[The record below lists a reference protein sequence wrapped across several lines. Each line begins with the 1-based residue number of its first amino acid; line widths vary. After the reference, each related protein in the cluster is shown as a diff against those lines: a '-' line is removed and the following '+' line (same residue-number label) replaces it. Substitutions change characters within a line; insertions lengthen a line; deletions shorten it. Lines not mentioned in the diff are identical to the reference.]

1 MNHKRRAS
9 TGPTEEKGS
18 FEPLGTFLVLRL
30 NSSSI
35 NFRSMGKRDSIQKG
49 SEVSVRKRVTEEDIN
64 QFAQLSGDFAPNH
77 VDEEFMRKSAY
88 RKRIAHGALLVA
100 YSSQAS
106 SMIIEEFA
114 ALETDATPI
123 SLGYDRIR
131 FIRPVFID
139 DEIEI
144 RYTVDSYDRQAA
156 RSNAKI
162 EIKNQDD
169 QLVAVATHIMKWVPN
184 SEPGEVP

>member
-1 MNHKRRAS
+1 M
-9 TGPTEEKGS
+9 
-18 FEPLGTFLVLRL
+18 
-30 NSSSI
+30 SSRESI
-35 NFRSMGKRDSIQKG
+35 GVG
-49 SEVSVRKRVTEEDIN
+49 SEVSFTKVVTEVDIN

-77 VDEEFMRKSAY
+77 VDEEFMRKSTY
-88 RKRIAHGALLVA
+88 GKRIAHGALLVA
-100 YSSQAS
+100 YSSKAS
-106 SMIIEEFA
+106 SMIIEEFSA
-114 ALETDATPI
+114 TQENATPI

-131 FIRPVFID
+131 FIKPVFID

-144 RYTVDSYDRQAA
+144 RYTVESYDRQAS

-184 SEPGEVP
+184 